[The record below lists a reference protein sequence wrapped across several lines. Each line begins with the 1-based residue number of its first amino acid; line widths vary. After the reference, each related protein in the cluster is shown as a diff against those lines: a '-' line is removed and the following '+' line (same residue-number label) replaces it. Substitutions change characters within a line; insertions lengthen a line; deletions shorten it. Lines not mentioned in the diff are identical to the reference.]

1 MGATISPSLQNN
13 LDRYIRRVTGKKS
26 WRLFL
31 WQGFVL
37 TLLSG
42 LPGILATFLRGKL
55 YRRVL
60 GGLGH
65 GCLFEKDV
73 RLYVPRRVFL
83 GNRVMIGEGTLLDAC
98 CDEGNIELGD
108 DAWVSRGCILV
119 SGSGKIQLGRS
130 AYLGYRALLLGHA
143 GIRIGE
149 NTLIANDVQ
158 LICGSHIFSD
168 PSVPIR
174 QQGADERPIVVGDDV
189 WIAASAIVLGGVTV
203 GDGAVVGAGA
213 VVTKD
218 IPPYSIALGVPAQVV
233 GQRA

>member
-1 MGATISPSLQNN
+1 MGATISPSLQSN

-98 CDEGNIELGD
+98 CDEGSIELGD

-119 SGSGKIQLGRS
+119 SGSANTRS
-130 AYLGYRALLLGHA
+130 RKYRNARSWA
-143 GIRIGE
+143 
-149 NTLIANDVQ
+149 
-158 LICGSHIFSD
+158 
-168 PSVPIR
+168 P
-174 QQGADERPIVVGDDV
+174 
-189 WIAASAIVLGGVTV
+189 GGVLIQSMNWLAKTSIRTTNTTV
-203 GDGAVVGAGA
+203 T
-213 VVTKD
+213 TKA
-218 IPPYSIALGVPAQVV
+218 SGNS
-233 GQRA
+233 R

>member
-1 MGATISPSLQNN
+1 MGATISPSLQGN

-26 WRLFL
+26 WSLFL
-31 WQGFVL
+31 WQGFIL

-42 LPGILATFLRGKL
+42 MPGILATFLRGKL
-55 YRRVL
+55 YRWVL
-60 GGLGH
+60 GGLGR

-73 RLYVPRRVFL
+73 RLYVPRRMFL
-83 GNRVMIGEGTLLDAC
+83 GDRVMVGEGALLDAC
-98 CDEGNIELGD
+98 CQEGNIELGD
-108 DAWVSRGCILV
+108 DVWVSRGCILV
-119 SGSGKIQLGRS
+119 SGSEKIELGPS
-130 AYLGYRALLLGHA
+130 VYLGYRTLLFGHA

-168 PSVPIR
+168 PKVPIR

-218 IPPYSIALGVPAQVV
+218 IPPYSIAMGVPAQVV